1 MPINL
6 SDAQEQLLHRLFPW
20 ARSRQD
26 PNGTA
31 LQALFDSEQW
41 RRCVPDPTGAF
52 HRTALMEGP
61 LLAQEYDLTT
71 HAHWDAWELGAAVV
85 DLRGT
90 ILLNQRYGFRT
101 GDQVLR
107 AVAGAL
113 KTRFPAGKVVRIHD
127 DAFAALLPPSAEE
140 QVQAAL
146 AEELPP
152 RLAQAVLDVLPEDGE
167 PRPTPAFTVSL
178 LRLKLRAP
186 SHWQVIGPLAW
197 AECERAHVLQRS
209 GSVSGVQE
217 RLLDLAG
224 PVPLS
229 HR

>member
-1 MPINL
+1 MPL
-6 SDAQEQLLHRLFPW
+6 SLTDEQEQLLFRLFPW

-26 PNGTA
+26 PSSTA

-90 ILLNQRYGFRT
+90 ILLNQRYGFRA

-113 KTRFPAGKVVRIHD
+113 TSRFRAGKIVRIHD

-140 QVQAAL
+140 PVQASF

-152 RLAQAVLDVLPEDGE
+152 LLARAVLAVLPEDGE
-167 PRPTPAFTVSL
+167 PPPSPEFTVSL

-186 SHWQVIGPLAW
+186 SHWQVIGPLTW

-209 GSVSGVQE
+209 GTVQGVQE
-217 RLLDLAG
+217 RMLDLAG

>member
-1 MPINL
+1 MPL
-6 SDAQEQLLHRLFPW
+6 TLTDTQQALLFQLFPW
-20 ARSRQD
+20 ARSRATPED
-26 PNGTA
+26 TA

-71 HAHWDAWELGAAVV
+71 HAHWDAWEIGAVVV

-101 GDQVLR
+101 GDQVLK

-113 KTRFPAGKVVRIHD
+113 RTRFSRGKTVRIHD

-140 QVQAAL
+140 PLAA
-146 AEELPP
+146 AFATELPP
-152 RLAQAVLDVLPEDGE
+152 LLAAAVKAALPDDGE
-167 PRPTPAFTVSL
+167 APPALDFTVSL
-178 LRLKLRAP
+178 LRLKLKAP
-186 SHWQVIGPLAW
+186 SHWQVIGPLVW

-209 GSVSGVQE
+209 GAVSGIQE
-217 RLLDLAG
+217 RFLDLAG